1 MVIAP
6 LTFLQQC
13 EGSLSPHQY
22 LLVLIFLTAPFL
34 CGWGHTSMMALICVS
49 LITSDVEYPFTYP
62 LAMFVSIWCFISL
75 SRSGFF
81 AFYLMFILLLQSC
94 VGFPSCQQASSC
106 IEEEVWPSFCVWK
119 WMLNETN
126 ETIFID
132 DIFIP
137 PRIFEY
143 FRL

>member
-1 MVIAP
+1 
-6 LTFLQQC
+6 
-13 EGSLSPHQY
+13 
-22 LLVLIFLTAPFL
+22 
-34 CGWGHTSMMALICVS
+34 MMALICVS
-49 LITSDVEYPFTYP
+49 LITSDVDIYL

-94 VGFPSCQQASSC
+94 VGFPSCQQASSF
-106 IEEEVWPSFCVWK
+106 IEKEVWPSFCVWK